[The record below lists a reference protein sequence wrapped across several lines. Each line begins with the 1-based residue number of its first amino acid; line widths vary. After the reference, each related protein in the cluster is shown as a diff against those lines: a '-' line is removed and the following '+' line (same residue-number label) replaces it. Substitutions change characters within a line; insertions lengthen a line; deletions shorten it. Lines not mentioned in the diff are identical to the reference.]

1 MIFFSLSC
9 LVDFTI
15 REILTDPEEAQQF
28 MQNMSIAPAMAEGL
42 LNTTVNSREVGSLL
56 MNFLDV
62 HMHCTT
68 GKGGGCVVGSH
79 WTLGSRPGQVIL
91 LCSWRARHSALAVPL
106 SICFCLNG

>member
-62 HMHCTT
+62 YMHCTT
-68 GKGGGCVVGSH
+68 GRGGGCVVGSH
-79 WTLGSRPGQVIL
+79 WTQGSRVCCVLGEQDTL
-91 LCSWRARHSALAVPL
+91 LSQCLCLSASV
-106 SICFCLNG
+106 

>member
-62 HMHCTT
+62 YMHCTT
-68 GKGGGCVVGSH
+68 GRGGGCVVGSH
-79 WTLGSRPGQVIL
+79 WTLGSRVCCVLGEQDTL
-91 LCSWRARHSALAVPL
+91 LSQCLCLSASV
-106 SICFCLNG
+106 

>member
-62 HMHCTT
+62 YMHCTT
-68 GKGGGCVVGSH
+68 GRGGGCVVGSH
-79 WTLGSRPGQVIL
+79 WTLGSRPGQVICCVLGEQDTL
-91 LCSWRARHSALAVPL
+91 LSQ
-106 SICFCLNG
+106 CLCLFASV